1 MGKFSA
7 FMLSLMVIAIGLGV
21 PVASIYFTVHYGFNE
36 VLTGLLSIFAIIGA
50 FVIGIVGIGEKI
62 FEPSLE
68 STSSIEREK
77 LNMLRASQRA
87 TLEELDE
94 IAKILKEIRD
104 ALKEVQEV
112 E

>member
-7 FMLSLMVIAIGLGV
+7 LMFSLMVVAIGLGV

-36 VLTGLLSIFAIIGA
+36 VLTGLFSIFAIISA
-50 FVIGIVGIGEKI
+50 FIIGVVGIGEGI
-62 FEPSLE
+62 FESPLE
-68 STSSIEREK
+68 SAVSIEREK

-94 IAKILKEIRD
+94 IVKILREIRD